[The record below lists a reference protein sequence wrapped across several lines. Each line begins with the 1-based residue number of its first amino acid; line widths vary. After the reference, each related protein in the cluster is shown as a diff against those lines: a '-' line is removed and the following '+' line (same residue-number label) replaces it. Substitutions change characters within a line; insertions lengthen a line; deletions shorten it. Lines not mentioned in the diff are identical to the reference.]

1 MNDFTIPRIITKA
14 DLDKAVLPHI
24 MGYEWAVNALEDLW
38 RMSSPTPESLRA
50 AMRGIPFIETR
61 ILYPSLFKQWWAD
74 VQQRRGITLP
84 LDSVIPVR

>member
-1 MNDFTIPRIITKA
+1 MNTFTVPRIITKR

-24 MGYEWAVNALEDLW
+24 MGYEWAINALEDLW
-38 RMSSPTPESLRA
+38 RMSSPTPESVQASLA
-50 AMRGIPFIETR
+50 GVPYIETR

-74 VQQRRGITLP
+74 VQQRRGIALP